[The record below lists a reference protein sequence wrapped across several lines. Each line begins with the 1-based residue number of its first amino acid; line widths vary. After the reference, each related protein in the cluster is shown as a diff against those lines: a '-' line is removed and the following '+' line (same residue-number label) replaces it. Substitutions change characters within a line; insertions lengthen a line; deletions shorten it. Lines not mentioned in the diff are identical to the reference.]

1 MQALG
6 SQIGYKARNI
16 AQLGQ
21 PTIDISLHEDNSNQS
36 KFVMSYSS
44 MDTVQGTVTITT
56 QHDTR
61 FEDIDITF
69 TGMWAPYFHAEPS
82 RS

>member
-1 MQALG
+1 MQSLG

-21 PTIDISLHEDNSNQS
+21 PTIDITLNEEREHQR
-36 KFVMSYSS
+36 KFVTSYSS
-44 MDTVQGTVTITT
+44 MDTVDGMVTITT

-69 TGMWAPYFHAEPS
+69 TGMSAPCQETVAIHN
-82 RS
+82 